1 MRLYYRHILYYY
13 THILYYYTHII
24 IPMFKTITEL
34 NKRTRRV
41 GANRE
46 AVLFAEPHDERQ
58 YCNLVWD
65 ILGYGTVEKTRNGT
79 TLAVFGAGMHFS
91 LEDGVLP
98 LLTTKRVAWVT
109 CLKELL
115 WFVRGST
122 DNAVLKSQGV
132 HIWDG
137 NASREFLDG
146 CGLTQLQEN
155 DLGPVYGHQWR
166 HFNAPYATCDT
177 DYSGQGVD
185 QLEQII
191 AMLKDPA
198 QRTSRRMVMSA
209 WNPQQLEEMAL
220 PPCHVLVQFNV
231 SAGDRL
237 SCAMY
242 QRSGDIG
249 LGVPFNIASYALLTH
264 LLAHH
269 CGLRAHEFVYH
280 LGNAHI
286 YEDHLSALKL
296 QIEREPHPFPTVK
309 IVGAPKERIEDYIPA
324 DFVVRNYVCHGTIKM
339 QMTA

>member
-1 MRLYYRHILYYY
+1 
-13 THILYYYTHII
+13 
-24 IPMFKTITEL
+24 MFKTITEL
-34 NKRTRRV
+34 NKRSRRV

-46 AVLFAEPHDERQ
+46 AVLPAEPHDERQ

-65 ILGYGTVEKTRNGT
+65 VLGYGTVERTRNGMT
-79 TLAVFGAGMHFS
+79 RSVFGAGMHFS
-91 LEDGVLP
+91 LDCGTLP

-146 CGLTQLQEN
+146 RGLTYLEEN

-166 HFNAPYATCDT
+166 HFNAPYANCDT

-191 AMLKDPA
+191 TMLKDPA
-198 QRTSRRMVMSA
+198 QRTSRRMILSA
-209 WNPQQLEEMAL
+209 WNPQQLDQMAL
-220 PPCHVLVQFNV
+220 PPCHVLAQFNV
-231 SAGDRL
+231 SAGNLL
-237 SCAMY
+237 SCALY

-286 YEDHLSALKL
+286 YEDHASALKL
-296 QIEREPHPFPTVK
+296 QIDREPHTFPTVL
-309 IVGAPKERIEDYIPA
+309 IVGAPKEKIEDYIPA
-324 DFVVRNYVCHGTIKM
+324 DFVVRNYVCHDAIKM
-339 QMTA
+339 NMIA